1 VKHILQLFDEP
12 RSRSASV
19 AEFIERG
26 MADGEGVV
34 VVMQFRNWQDTAV
47 RLARGG
53 MDLEAVIRSGQL
65 TVCDAAEMMGLLMRQ
80 GRPSRELFEQSA
92 AALVR
97 GMAARWPVL
106 RIYGEMV
113 DLLAAEGNLGAALEL
128 EELWNDLAAREPFT
142 LFCGYSSLHF
152 GNASTHAILRQICGT
167 HSHVRSNRQDT
178 LATFLVAAA
187 ASAPDIR

>member
-1 VKHILQLFDEP
+1 VQLFDEP
-12 RSRSASV
+12 RSRSESV
-19 AEFIERG
+19 ADFIERG
-26 MADGEGVV
+26 MADGEGVL
-34 VVMQFRNWQDTAV
+34 VVMPFRNWQDTAV
-47 RLARGG
+47 RLAREG

-92 AALVR
+92 ASLVR
-97 GMAARWPVL
+97 GMSARWPVL

-128 EELWNDLAAREPFT
+128 EELWNELAAREPFT

-152 GNASTHAILRQICGT
+152 GNASTHDMLRQICGT
-167 HSHVRSNRQDT
+167 HSHVRSNRQDI
-178 LATFLVAAA
+178 LATFLVATAA
-187 ASAPDIR
+187 TAPDIR